1 MDDENR
7 GMMKWTILG
16 IVTVCVLVVGSMV
29 GCPHYR
35 VWNQEMIG
43 RAELSRAEQNRQ
55 IRVVTAEAQL
65 QVEELNA
72 QMEVV
77 RAKGAAE
84 AMKAVQDSLT
94 SEYLLYR
101 FILTF
106 GQHGN
111 QVIYIPTDGV
121 LPILEAGRLGR

>member
-1 MDDENR
+1 
-7 GMMKWTILG
+7 MKSGAGWG
-16 IVTVCVLVVGSMV
+16 AFGLVVLCLVVALGAV

-35 VWNQEMIG
+35 VWSQEMAG
-43 RAELSRAEQNRQ
+43 RAELSRAEQNKQ
-55 IRVVTAEAQL
+55 ILVVTAEAQL

-77 RAKGAAE
+77 RAIGAAD
-84 AMKAVQDSLT
+84 AMRAVQDSLT
-94 SEYLLYR
+94 QEYLLYR

-121 LPILEAGRLGR
+121 LPLLEASRIR